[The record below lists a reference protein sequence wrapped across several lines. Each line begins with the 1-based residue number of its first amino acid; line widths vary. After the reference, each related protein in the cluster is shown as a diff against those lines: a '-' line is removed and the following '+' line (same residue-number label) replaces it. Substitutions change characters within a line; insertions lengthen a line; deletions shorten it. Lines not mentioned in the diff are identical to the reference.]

1 MPSKSE
7 MTRNF
12 LEANLEKLRCA
23 HKEAREGVLEK
34 YEEILDAQKDLVLT
48 CILERVNE
56 YFTYVEDVKKNKD
69 PYIQMVALRTISEMN
84 VDKLLVF
91 TDRSRLFPETMEL
104 AALYGLK
111 IVKASKEECIRA
123 KVTPWDRVYHLVGT
137 INVGSVSQPD
147 IEKEGEI
154 NA

>member
-1 MPSKSE
+1 
-7 MTRNF
+7 
-12 LEANLEKLRCA
+12 
-23 HKEAREGVLEK
+23 
-34 YEEILDAQKDLVLT
+34 
-48 CILERVNE
+48 
-56 YFTYVEDVKKNKD
+56 
-69 PYIQMVALRTISEMN
+69 MVALTTISEVN

-91 TDRSRLFPETMEL
+91 ADRSRLFPETMEL

-137 INVGSVSQPD
+137 INIGSEPQHD